1 MEEGRGAREQAEVGA
16 SWPDL
21 THEVSAP
28 DDLTHELL
36 LDIGWFP
43 DSDLD
48 GVANDSDREANSDLK
63 SP

>member
-1 MEEGRGAREQAEVGA
+1 MEP
-16 SWPDL
+16 SINPDL

-28 DDLTHELL
+28 DDLTHELF

-48 GVANDSDREANSDLK
+48 GVANDSDN
-63 SP
+63 